1 MRKNAPPKDYVFS
14 LLSYDKETGR
24 FTWLV
29 QRGSIKPGRLAGSPQ
44 TSRGKTTYIQIRI
57 DKKYYKAHHLAW
69 LFQHGEWP
77 AFDLDHE
84 DGDGTNNRIANLR
97 KCTMAQNKA
106 NSKIY
111 KNNTTG
117 HKGVFK
123 VRNKWRVTIQKNGK
137 RIQIGYFDTID
148 AAIAAYW
155 EASQR
160 LFGEFARAA

>member
-1 MRKNAPPKDYVFS
+1 MRKIGPSKDYVFS
-14 LLSYDKETGR
+14 LLSYDKETGQ

-29 QRGSIKPGRLAGSPQ
+29 QRGSIKPGRIAGSPQ
-44 TSRGKTTYIQIRI
+44 TSRGKTYIQIRI
-57 DKKYYKAHHLAW
+57 DKKFYKGHHLAW

-77 AFDLDHE
+77 TFDLDHE
-84 DGDGTNNRIANLR
+84 DGDGTNNRISNLR
-97 KCTMAQNKA
+97 KCTMTQNKA
-106 NSKIY
+106 NSKTY

-123 VRNKWRVTIQKNGK
+123 VWDKWRVTIQKDRK
-137 RIQIGYFDTID
+137 RIQVGYFNSLE